1 MDNTLEKG
9 KWNEGDVKPND
20 PNLVWTKLPSGK
32 FDWRKRKDA
41 PTPAPQPAVK
51 ETPQEESHEHGAPT
65 PAPKPAPKAKAPYD
79 APTPKVQYQKRPEV
93 EFEVPETWKIKKKV
107 NGQTVLVE
115 QNRAKYREIFSDVA
129 QWPEAKLLKILNNH
143 DNNSNIRQ
151 LLWEEAASRG
161 IPESKIDVSGTL
173 QNAWD
178 TAKEEYDLSHAPQ
191 TEDEDDF
198 SADTYNSAIGDFD
211 IDAFLTQFP
220 NGDEGWANPK
230 DSRVQAAFH
239 KFRSLQDRRQYDAFI
254 DLMKRSDPYYE
265 DVDDQIRALNVQF
278 MNFLKSS
285 GDSSAMFVSTG
296 GAGAGKTTSLKKVV
310 KALGMTWFDPQT
322 MSPEDEDYEIV
333 QMSHDVDNEKQFA
346 EVLDRFNGKTIVF
359 DDKDKLLVTDANQLN
374 SMLKNIADSDPSQRQ
389 YRIGNQTKLFTGKL
403 IFITNKSLDT
413 LNKDEDHK
421 AIMSRADKNDIHF
434 TVNENLEVLK
444 KRYKI
449 MGGKLKGFT
458 PQEEAEWRQRVYDVI
473 VNNVDKID
481 PDKFTV
487 RKFSEML
494 RQVAAIKNAADM
506 SKQNAEFEELFGSS
520 SNWRRSI
527 LKMLNKAQDVDI
539 EKAYVGK
546 VVENLT
552 PSAIKKLREMYAE
565 DKEMFLDLFGEKV
578 YNFIHDKEEN
588 KTEEEV
594 KKAIIEDINGSSM
607 TLEQAENIIFA
618 K

>member
-9 KWNEGDVKPND
+9 KWNEGDAKPND

-51 ETPQEESHEHGAPT
+51 ETPKEESREHSGAPT
-65 PAPKPAPKAKAPYD
+65 PASKPAPKAK
-79 APTPKVQYQKRPEV
+79 VQYSNKPEV
-93 EFEVPETWKIKKKV
+93 EYEVPETWKTTDKHNK
-107 NGQTVLVE
+107 LVE
-115 QNRAKYREIFSDVA
+115 HSRANYRQMFADTTK
-129 QWPEAKLLKILNNH
+129 WDDTKLLHILNNPA
-143 DNNSNIRQ
+143 NNPNIRQ
-151 LLWEEAASRG
+151 LLWEEAAARG
-161 IPESKIDVSGTL
+161 IPESKINVSGTL

-178 TAKEEYDLSHAPQ
+178 DAKERYDLTHSQ
-191 TEDEDDF
+191 EEDEEEDF
-198 SADTYNSAIGDFD
+198 TGATYNSAIGDFD
-211 IDAFLTQFP
+211 VDAFLAQFP

-230 DSRVQAAFH
+230 DPRVQAAFH
-239 KFRSLQDRRQYDAFI
+239 KFRTLQDRRQYDAFI
-254 DLMKRSDPYYE
+254 DIVKRSDPYYE
-265 DVDDQIRALNVQF
+265 GVDDQIRALNVQF
-278 MNFLKSS
+278 MNFLESS

-310 KALGMTWFDPQT
+310 KALGMTWYDPQT
-322 MSPEDEDYEIV
+322 MSPEDGDYDIV

-346 EVLDRFNGKTIVF
+346 EVLDRYNGKIIVF
-359 DDKDKLLVTDANQLN
+359 DDKDKLLVTQANQLN

-389 YRIGNQTKLFTGKL
+389 YNIDKQTKLFKGKL

-413 LNKDEDHK
+413 LNNDEDHK

-444 KRYKI
+444 KRYKT
-449 MGGKLKGFT
+449 MGGRLKGFT
-458 PQEEAEWRQRVYDVI
+458 PQEEADWRQRVYDVI

-494 RQVAAIKNAADM
+494 RQVAAIKNAADK
-506 SKQNAEFEELFGSS
+506 SKQNAEFEDLFGGS

-527 LKMLNKAQDVDI
+527 LKMLNKAQDIDI

-565 DKEMFLDLFGEKV
+565 NKEMFLELFGEKV
-578 YNFIHDKEEN
+578 YKFIQEQEQN
-588 KTEEEV
+588 RSEEEV
-594 KKAIIEDINGSSM
+594 KKAIIDDINTSSM

>member
-9 KWNEGDVKPND
+9 KWNEGDAKPND

-32 FDWRKRKDA
+32 FDWRKRKGA

-51 ETPQEESHEHGAPT
+51 ETPKEESNEHGAPT
-65 PAPKPAPKAKAPYD
+65 PVSKPAPKAKIPYD
-79 APTPKVQYQKRPEV
+79 APKAKVQYSKKPEV
-93 EFEVPETWKIKKKV
+93 EYEAPETWKTTDKHNK
-107 NGQTVLVE
+107 LVE
-115 QNRAKYREIFSDVA
+115 HSRANYRQIFADTTK
-129 QWPEAKLLKILNNH
+129 WDDAKLLHVLNNPA
-143 DNNSNIRQ
+143 NNPNIRQ
-151 LLWEEAASRG
+151 LLWEEAAARG
-161 IPESKIDVSGTL
+161 IPESKINVSGTL

-178 TAKEEYDLSHAPQ
+178 DAKERYDLTHSQ
-191 TEDEDDF
+191 EEDEEEDF
-198 SADTYNSAIGDFD
+198 TGATYNSAIGDFD
-211 IDAFLTQFP
+211 VDAFLAQFP

-230 DSRVQAAFH
+230 DPRVQAAFH
-239 KFRSLQDRRQYDAFI
+239 KFRTLQDRRQYDAFI
-254 DLMKRSDPYYE
+254 DIVKRSDPYYE
-265 DVDDQIRALNVQF
+265 GVDDQIRALNVQF
-278 MNFLKSS
+278 MNFLESS

-310 KALGMTWFDPQT
+310 KALGMTWYDPQT
-322 MSPEDEDYEIV
+322 MSPEDGDYDIV

-346 EVLDRFNGKTIVF
+346 EVLDRYNGKIIVF

-389 YRIGNQTKLFTGKL
+389 YNIRNQTKLFTGKL

-444 KRYKI
+444 KRYKT
-449 MGGKLKGFT
+449 MGGRLKGFT
-458 PQEEAEWRQRVYDVI
+458 PQEEADWRQRVYDVI

-494 RQVAAIKNAADM
+494 RQVAAIKNAADK
-506 SKQNAEFEELFGSS
+506 SKQNAEFEDLFGGS

-527 LKMLNKAQDVDI
+527 LKMLNKAQDIDI

-552 PSAIKKLREMYAE
+552 PSAIVRLRKMYE
-565 DKEMFLDLFGEKV
+565 DDKETFLELFGEKV
-578 YNFIHDKEEN
+578 YKFIQEQEQN
-588 KTEEEV
+588 RSEEEV
-594 KKAIIEDINGSSM
+594 KKAIIDDINTSSM

>member
-51 ETPQEESHEHGAPT
+51 ETPKEESHEHGAPT
-65 PAPKPAPKAKAPYD
+65 PAPKPAPKAKVPYD
-79 APTPKVQYQKRPEV
+79 APKAKVQYSKKPEV
-93 EFEVPETWKIKKKV
+93 EFEVPETWKITDKHNK
-107 NGQTVLVE
+107 LVE
-115 QNRAKYREIFSDVA
+115 HSRANYRQIFADTTK
-129 QWPEAKLLKILNNH
+129 WDDAKLLHILNNPA
-143 DNNSNIRQ
+143 NNPNIRQ
-151 LLWEEAASRG
+151 LLWEEAAARG
-161 IPESKIDVSGTL
+161 IPESKINVSGTL

-178 TAKEEYDLSHAPQ
+178 DAKERYDLTHSQ
-191 TEDEDDF
+191 EDDEEEDF
-198 SADTYNSAIGDFD
+198 TGATYNSAIGDFD
-211 IDAFLTQFP
+211 VDAFLAQFP

-230 DSRVQAAFH
+230 DPRVQAAFH
-239 KFRSLQDRRQYDAFI
+239 KFRTLQDRRQYDAFI
-254 DLMKRSDPYYE
+254 DIVKRSDPYYE
-265 DVDDQIRALNVQF
+265 GVDDQIRALNVQF
-278 MNFLKSS
+278 MNFLESS

-296 GAGAGKTTSLKKVV
+296 GAGAGKTTALKKVV
-310 KALGMTWFDPQT
+310 KALGMTWYDPQT
-322 MSPEDEDYEIV
+322 MAPEDEDYDIV

-346 EVLDRFNGKTIVF
+346 EVLDRYNGKIIVF

-389 YRIGNQTKLFTGKL
+389 YHIGNQTKLFTGKL

-444 KRYKI
+444 KRYKT

-494 RQVAAIKNAADM
+494 RQVAAIKNAADK
-506 SKQNAEFEELFGSS
+506 SKQNAEFEDLFGSS
-520 SNWRRSI
+520 FNWRRSI
-527 LKMLNKAQDVDI
+527 LKMLNKAQDTDI

-552 PSAIKKLREMYAE
+552 PSAIVKLRKMYEE
-565 DKEMFLDLFGEKV
+565 DKEMFLELFGEKV
-578 YNFIHDKEEN
+578 YNFIQEQEQN
-588 KTEEEV
+588 RSEEEV
-594 KKAIIEDINGSSM
+594 KKAIIDDINASSM

>member
-51 ETPQEESHEHGAPT
+51 ETPQEKSHEHGAPT
-65 PAPKPAPKAKAPYD
+65 PASKPAPKAKVPYD
-79 APTPKVQYQKRPEV
+79 APKAKVQYSKKPEV
-93 EFEVPETWKIKKKV
+93 EFEVPETWKTTDKHNK
-107 NGQTVLVE
+107 LVE
-115 QNRAKYREIFSDVA
+115 HSRANYRQIFADTTK
-129 QWPEAKLLKILNNH
+129 WDDAKLLHILNNPS
-143 DNNSNIRQ
+143 NNPNIRQ
-151 LLWEEAASRG
+151 LLWEEAAARG

-178 TAKEEYDLSHAPQ
+178 DAKERYELTHSD
-191 TEDEDDF
+191 EDEDEEDF
-198 SADTYNSAIGDFD
+198 TGATYNSAIGDFD
-211 IDAFLTQFP
+211 VDAFMAQFP
-220 NGDEGWANPK
+220 NGDEGWSNPK
-230 DSRVQAAFH
+230 DARVMAAFH
-239 KFRSLQDRRQYDAFI
+239 NFRSLQDRRQYDALI
-254 DLMKRSDPYYE
+254 DIVKRSDPYYE
-265 DVDDQIRALNVQF
+265 GVDDQIRALNVQF
-278 MNFLKSS
+278 MNFLESS

-296 GAGAGKTTSLKKVV
+296 GAGAGKTTALKKVV
-310 KALGMTWFDPQT
+310 KALGMKWFDPQT
-322 MSPEDEDYEIV
+322 MSPEDGDYEIV

-346 EVLDRFNGKTIVF
+346 EVLDRYNGKTIVF
-359 DDKDKLLVTDANQLN
+359 DDKDKLLVTSANQLN

-389 YRIGNQTKLFTGKL
+389 YSIGGKTKLFTGKI

-444 KRYKI
+444 KRYKT
-449 MGGKLKGFT
+449 MGGRLKGFT
-458 PQEEAEWRQRVYDVI
+458 PQEEADWRQRVYDVI

-494 RQVAAIKNAADM
+494 RQVAAIKNAADK
-506 SKQNAEFEELFGSS
+506 SKQNAEFEDLFGSS

-552 PSAIKKLREMYAE
+552 PSAIKKLCAMYKE
-565 DKEMFLDLFGEKV
+565 DKEMFLELFGEKV
-578 YNFIHDKEEN
+578 YNFIQDKEEN

-618 K
+618 E

>member
-9 KWNEGDVKPND
+9 KWNVGDANPKD
-20 PNLVWTKLPSGK
+20 PSLVWTETKPGK
-32 FDWRKRKDA
+32 FDWRKRKDT

-51 ETPQEESHEHGAPT
+51 ETPKEESHEHGAPT
-65 PAPKPAPKAKAPYD
+65 PAPKPAPKAKVPYD
-79 APTPKVQYQKRPEV
+79 APKAKVQYSNKPEV
-93 EFEVPETWKIKKKV
+93 EYEVPETWKTTDKHNK
-107 NGQTVLVE
+107 LVE
-115 QNRAKYREIFSDVA
+115 HSRANYRQMFADTTK
-129 QWPEAKLLKILNNH
+129 WDDTKLLHILNNPA
-143 DNNSNIRQ
+143 NNPNIRQ
-151 LLWEEAASRG
+151 LLWEEAAARG
-161 IPESKIDVSGTL
+161 IPESKINVSGTL

-178 TAKEEYDLSHAPQ
+178 DAKERYDLTHSQ
-191 TEDEDDF
+191 EEDEEEDF
-198 SADTYNSAIGDFD
+198 TGATYNSAIGDFD
-211 IDAFLTQFP
+211 VDAFLAQFP

-230 DSRVQAAFH
+230 DPRVQAAFH
-239 KFRSLQDRRQYDAFI
+239 KFRTLQDRRQYDAFI
-254 DLMKRSDPYYE
+254 DIVKRSDPYYE
-265 DVDDQIRALNVQF
+265 GVDDQIRALNVQF
-278 MNFLKSS
+278 MNFLESS

-310 KALGMTWFDPQT
+310 KALGMTWYDPQT
-322 MSPEDEDYEIV
+322 MSPEDGDYDIV

-346 EVLDRFNGKTIVF
+346 EVLDRYNGKIIVF
-359 DDKDKLLVTDANQLN
+359 DDKDKLLVTQANQLN

-389 YRIGNQTKLFTGKL
+389 YNIDKQTKLFKGKL

-413 LNKDEDHK
+413 LNNDEDHK

-444 KRYKI
+444 KRYKT
-449 MGGKLKGFT
+449 MGGRLKGFT
-458 PQEEAEWRQRVYDVI
+458 PQEEADWRQRVYDVI

-494 RQVAAIKNAADM
+494 RQVAAIKNAADK
-506 SKQNAEFEELFGSS
+506 SKQNAEFEDLFGGS

-527 LKMLNKAQDVDI
+527 LKMLNKAQDIDI

-552 PSAIKKLREMYAE
+552 PSAIVRLRKMYE
-565 DKEMFLDLFGEKV
+565 DDKETFLELFGEKV
-578 YNFIHDKEEN
+578 YKFIQEQEQN
-588 KTEEEV
+588 RSEEEV
-594 KKAIIEDINGSSM
+594 KKAIIDDINTSSM